1 MLLRQKQA
9 DILERLFQEHSVA
22 ENLRSF
28 APVCCCSGVLSSVAT
43 VAANQQLAAAGSGA
57 SNFPNNQ
64 PYNAPQPSGIILPS
78 SSPPTISSPF
88 VVFCGE
94 FSVLRDKPLRNFSA
108 PTTTFSCEYPHNN
121 LPCQCLS
128 FGSPSDVFPSQ
139 QMLLLCVPSYSVMPG
154 FKNRPFDPLIAPLW
168 QVLT

>member
-88 VVFCGE
+88 VVF
-94 FSVLRDKPLRNFSA
+94 FATNLFAISPRLRQPFLASTH
-108 PTTTFSCEYPHNN
+108 TTICHVNACLLEALAMFFHHNKCCFFAFRLIPSC
-121 LPCQCLS
+121 LVSKIGLS
-128 FGSPSDVFPSQ
+128 T
-139 QMLLLCVPSYSVMPG
+139 
-154 FKNRPFDPLIAPLW
+154 R
-168 QVLT
+168 